1 MSSSIRLRT
10 ALKAARPSGAR
21 IHSIVED
28 IVSDDGDCSDVRVR
42 GGYNSNDVA
51 PTLKENDGF
60 HTAMMA
66 ALTCIPISASY
77 LLYIP
82 VHIR

>member
-42 GGYNSNDVA
+42 KEAGLWIRAGLSA
-51 PTLKENDGF
+51 PILE
-60 HTAMMA
+60 
-66 ALTCIPISASY
+66 P
-77 LLYIP
+77 
-82 VHIR
+82 